1 MSKGR
6 VCLAY
11 SGGLDTSTI
20 LVWLIQEG
28 YEVIAFLAD
37 VGQVEDFAA
46 VEKKALQLGAK
57 AFVCENLQRE
67 LVDEVVKRAIQ
78 CNAVFE
84 SRYLLGTALAR
95 PVIARSQVRVAEKH
109 GCQYSNGSVSH
120 GCTGKGNDQIRFELA
135 FHALN
140 PNIEV
145 IAPWR
150 LPAFIERFK
159 GRNDLLKFAA
169 ENGIP
174 VSSTPKAPWSMDENL
189 VHISYEAGILED
201 PETTP
206 PKELWLRTIDPRDA
220 ANEPVE
226 FSIHFDKG
234 VISKVVVGD
243 KEITDSVESFKALNK
258 IGSEAGVGR
267 IDIVENRFIGLK
279 SRGCYE
285 TPGLTLALAAH
296 LDLEGLVMDSR
307 VREIRD
313 QFVSLNWSR
322 QLYNGMYFSP
332 EREFIDNSIEFSQRN
347 VSGVVR
353 LAAYK
358 GNVTILGRSSDSSNL
373 YSQEDAS
380 MDSLEGFSPMDTS
393 GFIAIQAMRLKK
405 YGEQK
410 RKDGAPLSQS

>member
-37 VGQVEDFAA
+37 CGQKEDFAA

-95 PVIARSQVRVAEKH
+95 PVIARSQVRVAEKY
-109 GCQYSNGSVSH
+109 GCKFLSH

-140 PNIEV
+140 PNFEV

-169 ENGIP
+169 ENSIP

-201 PETTP
+201 PDTTP

-220 ANEPVE
+220 PNEPVE

-234 VISKVVVGD
+234 VISKVVIGE
-243 KEITDSVESFKALNK
+243 KEITDSVESFHALNK
-258 IGSEAGVGR
+258 IGSDAGVGR
-267 IDIVENRFIGLK
+267 VDIVENRFIGLK

-285 TPGLTLALAAH
+285 TPGLTLAIAAH

-313 QFVSLNWSR
+313 QFVSLNWAR

-380 MDSLEGFSPMDTS
+380 MDSLEGFSPMDTT

>member
-37 VGQVEDFAA
+37 CGQKEDFAA

-78 CNAVFE
+78 CNAIFE

-95 PVIARSQVRVAEKH
+95 PVIARSQVRVAEKYD
-109 GCQYSNGSVSH
+109 CKFLSH

-140 PNIEV
+140 PNFEV

-169 ENGIP
+169 ENSIP

-201 PETTP
+201 PDTTP

-220 ANEPVE
+220 PNEPVE

-234 VISKVVVGD
+234 VISKVVIGE
-243 KEITDSVESFKALNK
+243 KEITDSVESFHALNK
-258 IGSEAGVGR
+258 IGSDAGVGR
-267 IDIVENRFIGLK
+267 VDIVENRFIGLK

-285 TPGLTLALAAH
+285 TPGLTLAIAAH

-313 QFVSLNWSR
+313 QFVSLNWAR

-380 MDSLEGFSPMDTS
+380 MDSLEGFSPMDTT